1 MKVTQVI
8 KEAITARVMAK
19 CKEANKGYVSA
30 LNTEVDKLVEKRQRY
45 SDDLMKEYQKAF
57 FTMLKKMD
65 DEKSSYNYTLCS
77 NEKITD
83 KYYIWENNKPSLYL
97 TVTSD
102 YANDLRA
109 KIKENQDKAKKFI
122 NDIILELEL
131 GSEKDTVKDLIDAV
145 TFD

>member
-19 CKEANKGYVSA
+19 CEEANKGYQLA
-30 LNTEVDKLVEKRQRY
+30 LNTELDRLDEEREQRFN
-45 SDDLMKEYQKAF
+45 DLTKEYQKAF
-57 FTMLKKMD
+57 FDMLKKMD
-65 DEKSSYNYTLCS
+65 DKKISYNYTSYTGNKTMDKESLW
-77 NEKITD
+77 EK
-83 KYYIWENNKPSLYL
+83 NKPGLYL

-102 YANDLRA
+102 YAEDLKY

-131 GSEKDTVKDLIDAV
+131 GENKPTLESLLANIK
-145 TFD
+145 F